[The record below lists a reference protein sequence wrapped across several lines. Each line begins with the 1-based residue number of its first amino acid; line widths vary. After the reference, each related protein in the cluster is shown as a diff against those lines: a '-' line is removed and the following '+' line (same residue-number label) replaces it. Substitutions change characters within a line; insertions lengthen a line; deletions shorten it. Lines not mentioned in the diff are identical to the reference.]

1 MAIDTEA
8 GQAAPLVM
16 AETVRSEDAI
26 TVEVA
31 GDIDIATSSRLRAE
45 LEALLE
51 RRPAAVVLDLTR
63 VSFCDS
69 SGLSVLV
76 QANRQCAE
84 DGIDLSLAPS
94 KVLLRALELT
104 GLLPT
109 LKVVTPGA

>member
-8 GQAAPLVM
+8 GQATPLVVV
-16 AETVRSEDAI
+16 ETVRSEDAI

-51 RRPAAVVLDLTR
+51 RRPGAVVLDLTR

-76 QANRQCAE
+76 QVNRHCAE
-84 DGIDLSLAPS
+84 AGIDLSLAPS

-109 LKVVTPGA
+109 LKVVTPGS